1 MQGGFEVKVLECYQP
16 RGIAKLAFFVLCL
29 GMIPFCGH
37 LVMKDE
43 ETSGYIDYFI
53 EGIVCSI
60 FFDMTIF
67 LIIFG
72 ILVYKITATDECIII
87 RKWYG
92 RRVKVK
98 LDDITKVVFATLS
111 GKPVDATRIHIYKGK
126 KKVLSLDPVMEN
138 YDKMKNY
145 LLDHIDETK
154 IDTIS

>member
-1 MQGGFEVKVLECYQP
+1 MKALECYQP
-16 RGIAKLAFFVLCL
+16 RGIAKLLFYLFLLWTVICC
-29 GMIPFCGH
+29 IS
-37 LVMKDE
+37 VI
-43 ETSGYIDYFI
+43 SNNDYFI

-72 ILVYKITATDECIII
+72 IFVYKITVYNDQIVI

-92 RRVKVK
+92 RRVKVNF
-98 LDDITKVVFATLS
+98 DDITKVVFVTLS

-145 LLDHIDETK
+145 LLEHIDETK

>member
-1 MQGGFEVKVLECYQP
+1 MKALECYQP
-16 RGIAKLAFFVLCL
+16 RGIAKFLFYLFLLWTVICC
-29 GMIPFCGH
+29 IS
-37 LVMKDE
+37 VI
-43 ETSGYIDYFI
+43 SNNDYFI

-72 ILVYKITATDECIII
+72 IFVYKITVYNDQIVI

-92 RRVKVK
+92 RRVKVNF
-98 LDDITKVVFATLS
+98 DDITKVVFATLS

-145 LLDHIDETK
+145 LLEHIDETK

>member
-1 MQGGFEVKVLECYQP
+1 MKALECYQP
-16 RGIAKLAFFVLCL
+16 RGIAKLLFYLFLLWTVICC
-29 GMIPFCGH
+29 IS
-37 LVMKDE
+37 VI
-43 ETSGYIDYFI
+43 SNNDYFI

-72 ILVYKITATDECIII
+72 IFVYKITVYNDQIVI

-92 RRVKVK
+92 RRVKVNF
-98 LDDITKVVFATLS
+98 DDITKVVFATLS

-145 LLDHIDETK
+145 LLENIDETK

>member
-16 RGIAKLAFFVLCL
+16 RGIAKLLFYLFLLWTVICC
-29 GMIPFCGH
+29 IS
-37 LVMKDE
+37 VI
-43 ETSGYIDYFI
+43 SNNDYFI

-72 ILVYKITATDECIII
+72 IFVYKITVYNDRIVI

-92 RRVKVK
+92 RRVKVNF
-98 LDDITKVVFATLS
+98 DDITKVVFATLS

-145 LLDHIDETK
+145 LLDHIDDTK

>member
-16 RGIAKLAFFVLCL
+16 RGIAKLLFYLFLLWTVICC
-29 GMIPFCGH
+29 IS
-37 LVMKDE
+37 VI
-43 ETSGYIDYFI
+43 SNNDYFI

-72 ILVYKITATDECIII
+72 IFVYKITVYNDRIVI

-92 RRVKVK
+92 RRVKVNF
-98 LDDITKVVFATLS
+98 DDITKVVFATLS

-126 KKVLSLDPVMEN
+126 KKVLSLDPIMEN
-138 YDKMKNY
+138 YDEMKKY

>member
-16 RGIAKLAFFVLCL
+16 RGIAKLLFYLFLLWTVICC
-29 GMIPFCGH
+29 IS
-37 LVMKDE
+37 VI
-43 ETSGYIDYFI
+43 SNNDYFI

-72 ILVYKITATDECIII
+72 IFVYKITVYNDQIVI

-92 RRVKVK
+92 RRVKVNF
-98 LDDITKVVFATLS
+98 DDITKVVFATLS

-126 KKVLSLDPVMEN
+126 KKVLSLDPIMEN

-145 LLDHIDETK
+145 LLDHIGEEK
-154 IDTIS
+154 IEIIT

>member
-1 MQGGFEVKVLECYQP
+1 MKVLECYQP
-16 RGIAKLAFFVLCL
+16 RGIAKLLFYLFLLWTVICC
-29 GMIPFCGH
+29 IS
-37 LVMKDE
+37 VI
-43 ETSGYIDYFI
+43 SNNDYFI

-72 ILVYKITATDECIII
+72 IFVYKITVYNDRIVI

-92 RRVKVK
+92 RRVKVNF
-98 LDDITKVVFATLS
+98 DDITKVVFATLS

-126 KKVLSLDPVMEN
+126 KKVLSLDPIMEN
-138 YDKMKNY
+138 YDEMKKY

>member
-1 MQGGFEVKVLECYQP
+1 MKALECYQP
-16 RGIAKLAFFVLCL
+16 RGIAKLLFYLFLLWTVICC
-29 GMIPFCGH
+29 IS
-37 LVMKDE
+37 VI
-43 ETSGYIDYFI
+43 SNNDYFI

-72 ILVYKITATDECIII
+72 IFVYKITVYNDQIVI

-92 RRVKVK
+92 RRVKVNF
-98 LDDITKVVFATLS
+98 DDITKVVFVTLS

-145 LLDHIDETK
+145 LLEQIDETK

>member
-1 MQGGFEVKVLECYQP
+1 MKILECYQP
-16 RGIAKLAFFVLCL
+16 RGIAKLLFYLFLLWTVICC
-29 GMIPFCGH
+29 IS
-37 LVMKDE
+37 VI
-43 ETSGYIDYFI
+43 SNNDYFI

-72 ILVYKITATDECIII
+72 IFVYKITVYNDQIVI

-92 RRVKVK
+92 RRVKVNF
-98 LDDITKVVFATLS
+98 DDITKVVFATLS

-145 LLDHIDETK
+145 LLDHIGEEK
-154 IDTIS
+154 IEIIT

>member
-43 ETSGYIDYFI
+43 ETSGYIVYALFFI
-53 EGIVCSI
+53 IPI
-60 FFDMTIF
+60 
-67 LIIFG
+67 LLG
-72 ILVYKITATDECIII
+72 ILAIFVYRISVIDNYIII

-98 LDDITKVVFATLS
+98 LDDITIVVFATSS
-111 GKPVDATRIHIYKGK
+111 GKPVDATRIHIYQGK

-138 YDKMKNY
+138 YDKIKNY
-145 LLDHIDETK
+145 LLDHIGEAK
-154 IDTIS
+154 IEIVT

>member
-1 MQGGFEVKVLECYQP
+1 
-16 RGIAKLAFFVLCL
+16 
-29 GMIPFCGH
+29 MIPFCGH

-43 ETSGYIDYFI
+43 ETSGYIVYALFFI
-53 EGIVCSI
+53 IPI
-60 FFDMTIF
+60 
-67 LIIFG
+67 LLG
-72 ILVYKITATDECIII
+72 ILAIFVYRISVIDNYIII

-98 LDDITKVVFATLS
+98 IDDITKVVFATLS

-145 LLDHIDETK
+145 LLDHIGEEK
-154 IDTIS
+154 IEIIT

>member
-16 RGIAKLAFFVLCL
+16 RGIAKLLFYLFLLWTVICC
-29 GMIPFCGH
+29 IS
-37 LVMKDE
+37 VI
-43 ETSGYIDYFI
+43 SNNDYFI

-72 ILVYKITATDECIII
+72 IFVYKITVYNDQIVI

-92 RRVKVK
+92 RRVKVNF
-98 LDDITKVVFATLS
+98 DDITKVVFATLS

-145 LLDHIDETK
+145 LLDHIGEEK
-154 IDTIS
+154 IEIIT

>member
-16 RGIAKLAFFVLCL
+16 RGIAKLLFYLFLLWTVICC
-29 GMIPFCGH
+29 IS
-37 LVMKDE
+37 VI
-43 ETSGYIDYFI
+43 SNNDYFI

-72 ILVYKITATDECIII
+72 IFVYKITVYNDRIVI

-92 RRVKVK
+92 RRVKVNF
-98 LDDITKVVFATLS
+98 DDITKVVFATLS

-126 KKVLSLDPVMEN
+126 KKVLSLDPIMEN

-145 LLDHIDETK
+145 LLDHIGEEK
-154 IDTIS
+154 IEIIT

>member
-16 RGIAKLAFFVLCL
+16 RGIAKLLFYLFLLWTVICC
-29 GMIPFCGH
+29 IS
-37 LVMKDE
+37 VI
-43 ETSGYIDYFI
+43 SNNDYFI

-72 ILVYKITATDECIII
+72 IFVYKITVYNDQIVI

-92 RRVKVK
+92 RRVKVNF
-98 LDDITKVVFATLS
+98 DDITKVVFATLS

-145 LLDHIDETK
+145 LLEHIDETK

>member
-1 MQGGFEVKVLECYQP
+1 MKALECYQP
-16 RGIAKLAFFVLCL
+16 RGIAKLLFYLFLLWTVICC
-29 GMIPFCGH
+29 IS
-37 LVMKDE
+37 VI
-43 ETSGYIDYFI
+43 SNNDYFI

-72 ILVYKITATDECIII
+72 IFVYKITVYNDQIVI

-92 RRVKVK
+92 RRVKVNF
-98 LDDITKVVFATLS
+98 DDITKVVFATLS

-145 LLDHIDETK
+145 LLDHIDDTK

>member
-1 MQGGFEVKVLECYQP
+1 MKALECYQP
-16 RGIAKLAFFVLCL
+16 RGIAKLLFYLFLLWTVICC
-29 GMIPFCGH
+29 IS
-37 LVMKDE
+37 VI
-43 ETSGYIDYFI
+43 SNNDYFI

-72 ILVYKITATDECIII
+72 IFVYKITVYNDQIVI

-92 RRVKVK
+92 RRVKVNF
-98 LDDITKVVFATLS
+98 DDITKVVFATLS

-126 KKVLSLDPVMEN
+126 KKVLSLDPIMEN

-145 LLDHIDETK
+145 LLDHIGEEK

>member
-1 MQGGFEVKVLECYQP
+1 MKALECYQP
-16 RGIAKLAFFVLCL
+16 RGIAKLLFYLFLLWTVICC
-29 GMIPFCGH
+29 IS
-37 LVMKDE
+37 VI
-43 ETSGYIDYFI
+43 SNNDYFI

-72 ILVYKITATDECIII
+72 IFVYKITVYNDQIVI

-92 RRVKVK
+92 RRVKVNF
-98 LDDITKVVFATLS
+98 DDITKVVFATLS

>member
-1 MQGGFEVKVLECYQP
+1 MKVKVLECYQP
-16 RGIAKLAFFVLCL
+16 RGTVKILFYLFPLWTAICCMSV
-29 GMIPFCGH
+29 I
-37 LVMKDE
+37 
-43 ETSGYIDYFI
+43 SNNDYFI

-72 ILVYKITATDECIII
+72 IFVYKITVYNDQIVI

-92 RRVKVK
+92 RRVKVNF
-98 LDDITKVVFATLS
+98 DDITKVVFATLS

-145 LLDHIDETK
+145 LLEHIDETK

>member
-1 MQGGFEVKVLECYQP
+1 MKALECYQP
-16 RGIAKLAFFVLCL
+16 RGIAKLLFYLFLLWTVICC
-29 GMIPFCGH
+29 IS
-37 LVMKDE
+37 VI
-43 ETSGYIDYFI
+43 SNNDYFI

-72 ILVYKITATDECIII
+72 IFVYKITVYNDQIVI

-92 RRVKVK
+92 RRVKVNF
-98 LDDITKVVFATLS
+98 DDITKVVFATLS

-126 KKVLSLDPVMEN
+126 KKVLSLDPIMEN
-138 YDKMKNY
+138 YDEMKKY

>member
-1 MQGGFEVKVLECYQP
+1 
-16 RGIAKLAFFVLCL
+16 
-29 GMIPFCGH
+29 MIPFCGH

-43 ETSGYIDYFI
+43 ETCGYIVYVLFFI
-53 EGIVCSI
+53 IPI
-60 FFDMTIF
+60 
-67 LIIFG
+67 LLG
-72 ILVYKITATDECIII
+72 ILAIFVYRISVIDNYIII

-111 GKPVDATRIHIYKGK
+111 GKPVDATRIHMYKGK

-145 LLDHIDETK
+145 LLDHIGEEK
-154 IDTIS
+154 IEIIT

>member
-1 MQGGFEVKVLECYQP
+1 MKALECYQP
-16 RGIAKLAFFVLCL
+16 RGIAKLLFYLFLLWTV
-29 GMIPFCGH
+29 ICGIS
-37 LVMKDE
+37 VI
-43 ETSGYIDYFI
+43 SNNDYFI

-72 ILVYKITATDECIII
+72 IFVYKITVYNDQIVI

-92 RRVKVK
+92 RRVKVNF
-98 LDDITKVVFATLS
+98 DDITKVVFATLS

-145 LLDHIDETK
+145 RLEHIDETK

>member
-1 MQGGFEVKVLECYQP
+1 MKALECYQP
-16 RGIAKLAFFVLCL
+16 RGIAKLLFYLFLLWTVICC
-29 GMIPFCGH
+29 IS
-37 LVMKDE
+37 VI
-43 ETSGYIDYFI
+43 SNNDYFI

-72 ILVYKITATDECIII
+72 IFVYKITVYNDQIVI

-92 RRVKVK
+92 RHVKVK
-98 LDDITKVVFATLS
+98 FDDITVFATLS
-111 GKPVDATRIHIYKGK
+111 REPVDATRIHIYKGK
-126 KKVLSLDPVMEN
+126 KKVLSLDPIMEN
-138 YDKMKNY
+138 YDEMKKY

>member
-1 MQGGFEVKVLECYQP
+1 MKALECYQP
-16 RGIAKLAFFVLCL
+16 RGIAKLLFYLFLLWTVICC
-29 GMIPFCGH
+29 IS
-37 LVMKDE
+37 VI
-43 ETSGYIDYFI
+43 SNNDYFI

-98 LDDITKVVFATLS
+98 IDDITKVVFATLS

-145 LLDHIDETK
+145 LLDHIGEEK
-154 IDTIS
+154 IEIIT

>member
-1 MQGGFEVKVLECYQP
+1 MKALECYQP
-16 RGIAKLAFFVLCL
+16 RGIAKLLFYLFLLWTVICC
-29 GMIPFCGH
+29 IS
-37 LVMKDE
+37 VI
-43 ETSGYIDYFI
+43 SNNDYFI

-72 ILVYKITATDECIII
+72 ILVYKITVYNDQIVI

-92 RRVKVK
+92 RRVKVNF
-98 LDDITKVVFATLS
+98 DDITKVVFATLS

-154 IDTIS
+154 IDIIS

>member
-1 MQGGFEVKVLECYQP
+1 MKILECYQP
-16 RGIAKLAFFVLCL
+16 RGIAKLLFYLFLLWTVICC
-29 GMIPFCGH
+29 IS
-37 LVMKDE
+37 VI
-43 ETSGYIDYFI
+43 SNNDYFI

-72 ILVYKITATDECIII
+72 IFVYKITVYNDQIVI

-92 RRVKVK
+92 RRVKVNF
-98 LDDITKVVFATLS
+98 DDITKVVFATLS